1 MCAGG
6 VHSGG
11 HLKYYINWWENC
23 QGAHGHSYFRISRF
37 SRFWGP
43 FSPPWRTPPEF
54 RGVFLRKSSSFHANS
69 VSSDRTKVSIPI
81 RQAYLSLYFAHI
93 PSDLLRNMTY
103 SMGSLT
109 IPVPSSYVPRSIIG
123 LPSAATPWDPPIGA
137 PPTPGDGPTRP
148 YHPSPPGSGA
158 ATYPPSGASAPTRI
172 RPSTYPTVASRDHNL
187 DPSACGELLFL
198 GRISSVWNRIP
209 SCIGASL
216 SVTSHEIM
224 DKSSFLTNRE
234 CCLRVLGPESCGPAC
249 PKLRSARRSKSQK

>member
-1 MCAGG
+1 MHGG

-109 IPVPSSYVPRSIIG
+109 IPVPFSYVPRSIIA

-158 ATYPPSGASAPTRI
+158 ATYPPLESLGAHP
-172 RPSTYPTVASRDHNL
+172 
-187 DPSACGELLFL
+187 DPSKY
-198 GRISSVWNRIP
+198 ISY
-209 SCIGASL
+209 GSL
-216 SVTSHEIM
+216 PGS
-224 DKSSFLTNRE
+224 
-234 CCLRVLGPESCGPAC
+234 
-249 PKLRSARRSKSQK
+249 

>member
-69 VSSDRTKVSIPI
+69 ISSDRTKVSIPI

-109 IPVPSSYVPRSIIG
+109 IPVPFSYVPRSIIA

-158 ATYPPSGASAPTRI
+158 ATYPPLGCLGAHP
-172 RPSTYPTVASRDHNL
+172 
-187 DPSACGELLFL
+187 DPSKY
-198 GRISSVWNRIP
+198 ISY
-209 SCIGASL
+209 GSL
-216 SVTSHEIM
+216 PGS
-224 DKSSFLTNRE
+224 
-234 CCLRVLGPESCGPAC
+234 
-249 PKLRSARRSKSQK
+249 